1 MCQFTDEMTNLGHK
15 GYCEEL
21 EIQIRNGV
29 NTSYSRKGT
38 ICSFDL
44 FRTVIHLVFAKNEYH
59 YFTLL
64 TGRKVVSR
72 KADLL
77 EIVEHFNVSFLSYNT
92 CINWMEHLMN
102 LFLCFAA
109 ALQHDENFKSVLFL
123 ACLNSKL
130 SLQRLMSGKN

>member
-64 TGRKVVSR
+64 TGRKVVSW
-72 KADLL
+72 KTDLL
-77 EIVEHFNVSFLSYNT
+77 EIVEHFNVGFLSYNT
-92 CINWMEHLMN
+92 SFLNVLRCINGMGCLLN

-109 ALQHDENFKSVLFL
+109 LQHDINLKSVLFL
-123 ACLNSKL
+123 ACLISNL
-130 SLQRLMSGKN
+130 